1 MRPAVFQSHQAFLQQ
16 IQPLSQRHVL
26 RRDGPRAFHLYR
38 QVEAIVR
45 CANLDFLAAILVRLY
60 ALCGRPARDPI
71 PLLRSLMVM
80 CHCGE
85 SSITEWVYRLAREP
99 VLARL
104 CGLDPDQ
111 LPGVANYYDLFHRI
125 GMTPRTHSV
134 VMRALQRPKGCKKGK
149 KAPPRRPGAVGRVLR
164 RLRRHPPRPPFPLWQ
179 VIFTHIVRQSA
190 QRGLLGTE
198 TRWALALDGSP
209 LPSGGNGRGHR
220 VCGCRKQDPCTHRFK
235 RYTDPGAR
243 IGWDSYRNR
252 PFYGRHL
259 SALIATGGG
268 HDLPAYLRLFQGNR
282 HDSVAGAV
290 AFVEAEQLYPEGF
303 ARLVADS
310 ALDALPFYVYL
321 DERGTDAVID
331 LNEREID
338 GEPPPPKPRRRFPR
352 TDRRPRQ
359 RARGD
364 HRPLAVREGIALDL
378 QGHARCRAGHL
389 LIRRGSSHHGLYTQW
404 RCPLADHPEL
414 ECAHPCFY
422 RTHAASLP
430 RDPRLQTRIRRGT
443 PEWEAALDTRTAAE
457 RAFSH
462 LKLAL
467 GLERGRHRSDGAWIA
482 HTLLAAITMHLQ
494 AWAGVLDPAFARTS
508 TA

>member
-1 MRPAVFQSHQAFLQQ
+1 MKPPAFESHQAFLRR
-16 IQPLSQRHVL
+16 IQPLTDRHVL
-26 RRDGPRAFHLYR
+26 RRNGPKAFHLYR

-45 CANLDFLAAILVRLY
+45 TANLDFLAAILLPLY
-60 ALCGRPARDPI
+60 ALAGRPARDPI

-85 SSITEWVYRLAREP
+85 SSITQWVYRLAREP
-99 VLARL
+99 ILAQL
-104 CGLDPDQ
+104 CGIDR
-111 LPGVANYYDLFHRI
+111 LPGVATYYDLFRRI
-125 GMTPRTHSV
+125 GVTPRTHSV

-149 KAPPRRPGAVGRVLR
+149 KAPPRHPGCVDRILR
-164 RLRRHPPRPPFPLWQ
+164 RLRRHPPRPPFSVWQ
-179 VIFTHIVRQSA
+179 SILAHIVGQSA
-190 QRGLLGTE
+190 QHGLLGPQI
-198 TRWALALDGSP
+198 RCAVAVDGSP

-220 VCGCRKQDPCTHRFK
+220 VCGCKQQDPCTHPYR

-259 SALIATGGG
+259 SAVIATEGG
-268 HDLPAYLRLFQGNR
+268 HDLPVYLRLFQGNR

-290 AFVEAEQLYPEGF
+290 AFVEAEQLYPQGF

-310 ALDALPFYVYL
+310 AFDARPIYSYL

-331 LNEREID
+331 LHERD
-338 GEPPPPKPRRRFPR
+338 VDTDPRPRRRFPR
-352 TDRRPRQ
+352 ADRRPRQ
-359 RARGD
+359 RRGND
-364 HRPLAVREGIALDL
+364 RRPLAVREGIRLDSH
-378 QGHARCRAGHL
+378 GRARCRAGHL
-389 LIRRGSSHHGLYTQW
+389 MIPRGSSHHGHYTQW
-404 RCPLADHPEL
+404 RCPLLDHPEL

-422 RTHAASLP
+422 RTHAASLA

-443 PEWEAALDTRTAAE
+443 PEWEAAMDTRTAAE

-467 GLERGRHRSDGAWIA
+467 GLERGRHRSDGSWIA
-482 HTLLAAITMHLQ
+482 HTVLAAIAMHLQ
-494 AWAGVLDPAFARTS
+494 AWAGVLAPAFAGAS
-508 TA
+508 TD